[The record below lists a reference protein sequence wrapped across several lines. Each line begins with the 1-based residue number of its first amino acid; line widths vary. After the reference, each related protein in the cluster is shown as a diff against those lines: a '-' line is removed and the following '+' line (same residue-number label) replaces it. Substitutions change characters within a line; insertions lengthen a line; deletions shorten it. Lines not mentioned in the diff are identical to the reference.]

1 VVTPRADV
9 HSPISGRDPLA
20 GTAYHALETLGRGTM
35 GQVFEADHPAFGR
48 VVVKL
53 LHAELADRPDLVD
66 RMRLEAEV
74 LARLNHLAHPNIVR
88 FLEFGMT
95 PEGRPFIAMERL
107 VGATL
112 RAEVAARG
120 RLSVSEAMDIAQQT
134 LAGLAATHA
143 VGILHRDIKP
153 ANLFLSASED
163 DGPRV
168 VKILDFGVAKVI
180 AQSRTGHGGLAP
192 LQVPT
197 APGMTIGT
205 PRFLSPE
212 QIRGR
217 PLSARADLYAVGLVL
232 YTMLVGK
239 GPFDDIPDLAQMMR
253 AHLDLIPPLPSG
265 YVPGVPRRLDRII
278 MKALAKRPEDRFGS
292 AAEFLAE
299 LKREGASAPASP
311 RGSAGAIACSTAPLP
326 PLRAFQ
332 GEGMTIPLPPASS
345 FRHEDG
351 GRRALPQEALEITLA
366 SRPAID
372 PTPPED
378 RTTLSQIVP
387 ERSRRTVVDV
397 QLVIFAALCII
408 AVVMVAWFGARG
420 WGVR

>member
-9 HSPISGRDPLA
+9 HPPISGCDPLA
-20 GTAYHALETLGRGTM
+20 GTAYRALGPLGRGTM
-35 GQVFEADHPAFGR
+35 GQVFEAEHAAFGR

-53 LHAELADRPDLVD
+53 LHAELADRPDLID

-74 LARLNHLAHPNIVR
+74 LARLNHPNIVR
-88 FLEFGMT
+88 FLEFGVT
-95 PEGRPFIAMERL
+95 LEGRPFLALERL
-107 VGATL
+107 VGDTL
-112 RAEVAARG
+112 RAELAARG
-120 RLSVSEAMDIAQQT
+120 RLSVAEAIDIAHQT
-134 LAGLAATHA
+134 LEGLAATHA

-153 ANLFLSASED
+153 ANLFLLAPVGV
-163 DGPRV
+163 GPKG

-180 AQSRTGHGGLAP
+180 AQRGAGPGGPAP
-192 LQVPT
+192 LLVPT

-217 PLSARADLYAVGLVL
+217 PLDPRTDLYAVGLVL

-239 GPFDDIPDLAQMMR
+239 GPFDDISDLAQMMR

-292 AAEFLAE
+292 AAELLAE
-299 LKREGASAPASP
+299 LKFKETSAPGSP
-311 RGSAGAIACSTAPLP
+311 RGPAGAVAGLTTPLP
-326 PLRAFQ
+326 PLRACR

-345 FRHEDG
+345 VRSWDG
-351 GRRALPQEALEITLA
+351 EGRSSPAEALDATLT
-366 SRPAID
+366 SRPAVD
-372 PTPPED
+372 STPPED
-378 RTTLSQIVP
+378 RTTLFQVVP
-387 ERSRRTVVDV
+387 ERARRRVVEV
-397 QLVIFAALCII
+397 RLVIAAALCII
-408 AVVMVAWFGARG
+408 AVVLVAWFSAEG
-420 WGVR
+420 WGIR